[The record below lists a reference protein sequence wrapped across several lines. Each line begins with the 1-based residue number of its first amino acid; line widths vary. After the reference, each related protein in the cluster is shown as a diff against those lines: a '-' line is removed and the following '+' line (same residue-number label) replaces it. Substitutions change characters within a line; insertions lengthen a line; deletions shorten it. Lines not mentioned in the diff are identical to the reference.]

1 MIITF
6 LRTIGSILLSH
17 ITAYLLWLLFYYLT
31 PYIMGVGWMLFIV
44 YILIAGGLMTTMI
57 GSVASFIAYPL
68 ILVCFFFFIAFF
80 ASLRFILFFGCWSSL
95 KLPYSING
103 DFSVL
108 QWILAISLNI
118 LVLITF
124 ISIIVALFNV
134 NED

>member
-1 MIITF
+1 
-6 LRTIGSILLSH
+6 
-17 ITAYLLWLLFYYLT
+17 
-31 PYIMGVGWMLFIV
+31 
-44 YILIAGGLMTTMI
+44 MTTMI
-57 GSVASFIAYPL
+57 GSVATFIAYPL
-68 ILVCFFFFIAFF
+68 ILVSKGCKIAKY
-80 ASLRFILFFGCWSSL
+80 ASIPFILYFGCWSSL